1 MKKITA
7 LAAALVLCAAHVS
20 AYENSY
26 AGYSVKDGQPYYK
39 LEAKKVYAYTNISSK
54 KAYQNEEDLKNTA
67 VNIVNYYTAED
78 MEQILG
84 EKFSTAYF
92 DAEYEKLA
100 LLERS
105 QLNPKTVPA
114 PLLELEKYA
123 EHDSNGNVTIQS
135 KVLKEKLDQL
145 TPVIKVGKIAG
156 KKAIT
161 ISYIYKQS
169 DVLFKIDTS
178 MVSANDRLYL
188 LSTVNSDQDVYAP
201 KKDEKAADAD
211 TDVDID
217 DIEDIDTDE
226 AGSEDEAA
234 KTKPQD
240 VASIKEAV
248 EKAMQVENV
257 ALRDIPAETMQ
268 RFDKAHTDLLKGFKA
283 FAPTSTP
290 KAISFTDT
298 AVGKSVQLP
307 DDWFYGQLNLRYK
320 NKGTFY
326 LTMASSM
333 KQMQDVAANTDYDNI
348 YSVFAIPAS
357 DPEYQQKFI
366 DLYTNGMRNVLE
378 HWNHLLVTVSVD
390 NINDADADIDDIDTD
405 AESDEN
411 DEAKTEPKSAAS
423 AKEEMDKALEVEN
436 VFVRDV
442 PAETMQRFAKAH
454 TDLLKGFKAFAPTST
469 PKAIG
474 FTDAAAGK
482 SVQLPDDWFYG
493 QLNLKYKDKGTFY
506 LTLASSMKEMQ
517 EVAANTDYDSVY
529 SVLAIPQADPEYQKK
544 VTELY
549 SSGARNVLQHWNHLL
564 ITASVDNITDAE
576 IKELLSTPVA
586 NRLAVESFIS
596 EGLQRMKGFSNEY
609 FALKDYKT
617 NFDFTQEKA
626 LIGINADTDLLKDF
640 AYNNKILLSC
650 NQKAATAMLFIKKTD
665 VETKKSLEQ
674 QVNEWHF

>member
-1 MKKITA
+1 MNKSAI
-7 LAAALVLCAAHVS
+7 LAAMLILASSSAY

-78 MEQILG
+78 MEQILD

-217 DIEDIDTDE
+217 DIDTED
-226 AGSEDEAA
+226 AGSEDKAA
-234 KTKPQD
+234 QTKPQD
-240 VASIKEAV
+240 AASIKEAV
-248 EKAMQVENV
+248 EKALQVENV

-268 RFDKAHTDLLKGFKA
+268 RFDKAHTALLKGFKA

-290 KAISFTDT
+290 TAISFTDT

-307 DDWFYGQLNLRYK
+307 DDWFYGQLNVRYK
-320 NKGTFY
+320 DKGTFY

-333 KQMQDVAANTDYDNI
+333 KQMQEVAAHTDYDNI

-357 DPEYQQKFI
+357 DPEYQQKFM
-366 DLYTNGMRNVLE
+366 DLYTSGMRNVLE
-378 HWNHLLVTVSVD
+378 HWKHMLVTVSVD
-390 NINDADADIDDIDTD
+390 NINDA
-405 AESDEN
+405 
-411 DEAKTEPKSAAS
+411 EA
-423 AKEEMDKALEVEN
+423 
-436 VFVRDV
+436 
-442 PAETMQRFAKAH
+442 
-454 TDLLKGFKAFAPTST
+454 
-469 PKAIG
+469 
-474 FTDAAAGK
+474 
-482 SVQLPDDWFYG
+482 
-493 QLNLKYKDKGTFY
+493 
-506 LTLASSMKEMQ
+506 
-517 EVAANTDYDSVY
+517 
-529 SVLAIPQADPEYQKK
+529 
-544 VTELY
+544 
-549 SSGARNVLQHWNHLL
+549 
-564 ITASVDNITDAE
+564 
-576 IKELLSTPVA
+576 KELLATPVA
-586 NRLAVESFIS
+586 NKLAVESFIND
-596 EGLQRMKGFSNEY
+596 GLQRLKGFSNEY

-626 LIGINADTDLLKDF
+626 LIAINADTDLLKDF

-650 NQKAATAMLFIKKTD
+650 NQKAATTMLLIKISD
-665 VETKKSLEQ
+665 VDTENSLVQ
-674 QVNEWHF
+674 HFNEWHF

>member
-7 LAAALVLCAAHVS
+7 LAAALVLCAAHAS

-54 KAYQNEEDLKNTA
+54 KVYQNEEDLKNTA

-114 PLLELEKYA
+114 PLLELDKYA
-123 EHDSNGNVTIQS
+123 EHDSNGNLTIQS
-135 KVLKEKLDQL
+135 KVLKEKLEKL
-145 TPVIKVGKIAG
+145 TPLIKTGKIAG

-161 ISYIYKQS
+161 ISYLYKQS
-169 DVLFKIDTS
+169 DVLVKIDTS
-178 MVSANDRLYL
+178 LVSANDRLYL
-188 LSTVNSDQDVYAP
+188 LSTVNTDQDLYAP
-201 KKDEKAADAD
+201 KKDEKSADAD
-211 TDVDID
+211 ADID
-217 DIEDIDTDE
+217 ETDTDE
-226 AGSEDEAA
+226 ENEEA
-234 KTKPQD
+234 KTEPKSA
-240 VASIKEAV
+240 ASVKEEV
-248 EKAMQVENV
+248 EKALEVENV
-257 ALRDIPAETMQ
+257 FVRDVPAETMQ

-320 NKGTFY
+320 DKGTFY
-326 LTMASSM
+326 LTTASSM

-357 DPEYQQKFI
+357 DPEYQQKFM
-366 DLYTNGMRNVLE
+366 DLYTSGMRNVLE

-390 NINDADADIDDIDTD
+390 NINDA
-405 AESDEN
+405 
-411 DEAKTEPKSAAS
+411 EA
-423 AKEEMDKALEVEN
+423 
-436 VFVRDV
+436 
-442 PAETMQRFAKAH
+442 
-454 TDLLKGFKAFAPTST
+454 
-469 PKAIG
+469 
-474 FTDAAAGK
+474 
-482 SVQLPDDWFYG
+482 
-493 QLNLKYKDKGTFY
+493 
-506 LTLASSMKEMQ
+506 
-517 EVAANTDYDSVY
+517 
-529 SVLAIPQADPEYQKK
+529 
-544 VTELY
+544 
-549 SSGARNVLQHWNHLL
+549 
-564 ITASVDNITDAE
+564 
-576 IKELLSTPVA
+576 KELLATPVA
-586 NRLAVESFIS
+586 NKLAVESFIND
-596 EGLQRMKGFSNEY
+596 GLQRLKGFGNDY

-617 NFDFTQEKA
+617 NFDFTKEKA
-626 LIGINADTDLLKDF
+626 LIGINADTYLLKDF

-665 VETKKSLEQ
+665 VITEKSLEQ

>member
-1 MKKITA
+1 MNKSAI
-7 LAAALVLCAAHVS
+7 LAAMLILASSSAS

-114 PLLELEKYA
+114 PLLELDKYA
-123 EHDSNGNVTIQS
+123 EHDSNGNLTIQS
-135 KVLKEKLDQL
+135 KVLKEKLEKL
-145 TPVIKVGKIAG
+145 TPLIKTGKIAG

-161 ISYIYKQS
+161 ISYLYKQG
-169 DVLFKIDTS
+169 DVLVKIDTS
-178 MVSANDRLYL
+178 LVSANDRLYL
-188 LSTVNSDQDVYAP
+188 LSTVNTDQDLYAP
-201 KKDEKAADAD
+201 KKDK
-211 TDVDID
+211 
-217 DIEDIDTDE
+217 
-226 AGSEDEAA
+226 
-234 KTKPQD
+234 
-240 VASIKEAV
+240 
-248 EKAMQVENV
+248 
-257 ALRDIPAETMQ
+257 
-268 RFDKAHTDLLKGFKA
+268 
-283 FAPTSTP
+283 
-290 KAISFTDT
+290 
-298 AVGKSVQLP
+298 KS
-307 DDWFYGQLNLRYK
+307 
-320 NKGTFY
+320 
-326 LTMASSM
+326 A
-333 KQMQDVAANTDYDNI
+333 
-348 YSVFAIPAS
+348 
-357 DPEYQQKFI
+357 
-366 DLYTNGMRNVLE
+366 
-378 HWNHLLVTVSVD
+378 
-390 NINDADADIDDIDTD
+390 DADADIDETDTD
-405 AESDEN
+405 EEN
-411 DEAKTEPKSAAS
+411 EEAKTEPKNAAS
-423 AKEEMDKALEVEN
+423 VKEEMEKALEVEN

-442 PAETMQRFAKAH
+442 PAETMQRFDKAH
-454 TDLLKGFKAFAPTST
+454 TDLLNGFKAFAPTST
-469 PKAIG
+469 PKAIS

-586 NRLAVESFIS
+586 NKLAVESFIND
-596 EGLQRMKGFSNEY
+596 GLQRLKGFGNDY

-617 NFDFTQEKA
+617 NFDFTKEKA
-626 LIGINADTDLLKDF
+626 LIGINADTQLLKDF
-640 AYNNKILLSC
+640 AYNHKILLSC
-650 NQKAATAMLFIKKTD
+650 NQKAATAMLFIEKTD
-665 VETKKSLEQ
+665 VEIEKALEQ
-674 QVNEWHF
+674 QLNEWHF

>member
-7 LAAALVLCAAHVS
+7 LAAALVLCAAHAS

-54 KAYQNEEDLKNTA
+54 KVYQNEEDLKNTA

-114 PLLELEKYA
+114 PLLELDKYA
-123 EHDSNGNVTIQS
+123 EHDSNGNLTIQS
-135 KVLKEKLDQL
+135 KVLKEKLEKL
-145 TPVIKVGKIAG
+145 TPLIKTGKIAG

-161 ISYIYKQS
+161 ISYLYKQS
-169 DVLFKIDTS
+169 DVLVKIDTS
-178 MVSANDRLYL
+178 LVSANDRLYL
-188 LSTVNSDQDVYAP
+188 LSTVNTDQDLYAP
-201 KKDEKAADAD
+201 KKDEKSADAD
-211 TDVDID
+211 ADID
-217 DIEDIDTDE
+217 ETDTDE
-226 AGSEDEAA
+226 ENEEA
-234 KTKPQD
+234 KTEPKSA
-240 VASIKEAV
+240 ASVKEEV
-248 EKAMQVENV
+248 EKALEVENV
-257 ALRDIPAETMQ
+257 FVRDVPAETMQ

-290 KAISFTDT
+290 KDISFTD
-298 AVGKSVQLP
+298 AAAGKSVQLP

-357 DPEYQQKFI
+357 DPEYQKKVTE
-366 DLYTNGMRNVLE
+366 LYTSGMRNVLE

-390 NINDADADIDDIDTD
+390 NINDADA
-405 AESDEN
+405 
-411 DEAKTEPKSAAS
+411 
-423 AKEEMDKALEVEN
+423 
-436 VFVRDV
+436 
-442 PAETMQRFAKAH
+442 
-454 TDLLKGFKAFAPTST
+454 
-469 PKAIG
+469 
-474 FTDAAAGK
+474 
-482 SVQLPDDWFYG
+482 
-493 QLNLKYKDKGTFY
+493 
-506 LTLASSMKEMQ
+506 
-517 EVAANTDYDSVY
+517 
-529 SVLAIPQADPEYQKK
+529 
-544 VTELY
+544 
-549 SSGARNVLQHWNHLL
+549 
-564 ITASVDNITDAE
+564 
-576 IKELLSTPVA
+576 KELLATPVA
-586 NRLAVESFIS
+586 NKLAVESFIND
-596 EGLQRMKGFSNEY
+596 GLQRMKGFSNEY

-665 VETKKSLEQ
+665 VETEKSLEQ

>member
-1 MKKITA
+1 MNKSAI
-7 LAAALVLCAAHVS
+7 LAAMLILASSSAY

-114 PLLELEKYA
+114 PLLELDKYA
-123 EHDSNGNVTIQS
+123 EHDSNGNLTIQS
-135 KVLKEKLDQL
+135 KVLKEKLEKL
-145 TPVIKVGKIAG
+145 TPLIKTGKIAG

-161 ISYIYKQS
+161 ISYLYKQG
-169 DVLFKIDTS
+169 DVLVKIDTS
-178 MVSANDRLYL
+178 LVSANDRLYL
-188 LSTVNSDQDVYAP
+188 LSTVNTDQDLYAP
-201 KKDEKAADAD
+201 KKDEKSADAD
-211 TDVDID
+211 ADID
-217 DIEDIDTDE
+217 ETDTDE
-226 AGSEDEAA
+226 ENEEA
-234 KTKPQD
+234 KTEPKSA
-240 VASIKEAV
+240 ASVKEEM
-248 EKAMQVENV
+248 EKALEVENV
-257 ALRDIPAETMQ
+257 FVRDVPAETMQ

-290 KAISFTDT
+290 KAISFTD
-298 AVGKSVQLP
+298 AAAGKSVQLP

-320 NKGTFY
+320 DKGTFY
-326 LTMASSM
+326 LTTASSM

-357 DPEYQQKFI
+357 DPEYQQKFM
-366 DLYTNGMRNVLE
+366 DLYTSGMRNVLE

-390 NINDADADIDDIDTD
+390 NINDA
-405 AESDEN
+405 
-411 DEAKTEPKSAAS
+411 EA
-423 AKEEMDKALEVEN
+423 
-436 VFVRDV
+436 
-442 PAETMQRFAKAH
+442 
-454 TDLLKGFKAFAPTST
+454 
-469 PKAIG
+469 
-474 FTDAAAGK
+474 
-482 SVQLPDDWFYG
+482 
-493 QLNLKYKDKGTFY
+493 
-506 LTLASSMKEMQ
+506 
-517 EVAANTDYDSVY
+517 
-529 SVLAIPQADPEYQKK
+529 
-544 VTELY
+544 
-549 SSGARNVLQHWNHLL
+549 
-564 ITASVDNITDAE
+564 
-576 IKELLSTPVA
+576 KELLATPVA
-586 NRLAVESFIS
+586 NKLAVESFIND
-596 EGLQRMKGFSNEY
+596 GLQRLKGFGNDY
-609 FALKDYKT
+609 FALNDYKT

-626 LIGINADTDLLKDF
+626 LIGINADTQLLKDF

-665 VETKKSLEQ
+665 VETEKSLEQ

>member
-7 LAAALVLCAAHVS
+7 LAAALILCAAHAS

-54 KAYQNEEDLKNTA
+54 KVYQDEDDLKNTA

-114 PLLELEKYA
+114 PLLELDKYA
-123 EHDSNGNVTIQS
+123 EHDSNGNLTIQS
-135 KVLKEKLDQL
+135 KVLKEKLEKL
-145 TPVIKVGKIAG
+145 TPLIKTGKIAG

-161 ISYIYKQS
+161 ISYLYKQG
-169 DVLFKIDTS
+169 DVLVKIDTS
-178 MVSANDRLYL
+178 LVSANDRLYL
-188 LSTVNSDQDVYAP
+188 LSTVNTDQELYAP
-201 KKDEKAADAD
+201 KKDEKDAD
-211 TDVDID
+211 TDADID
-217 DIEDIDTDE
+217 DIDTDE
-226 AGSEDEAA
+226 ESDE
-234 KTKPQD
+234 
-240 VASIKEAV
+240 
-248 EKAMQVENV
+248 VENV
-257 ALRDIPAETMQ
+257 FVRDVPAETMQ

-290 KAISFTDT
+290 KAIS
-298 AVGKSVQLP
+298 
-307 DDWFYGQLNLRYK
+307 
-320 NKGTFY
+320 
-326 LTMASSM
+326 
-333 KQMQDVAANTDYDNI
+333 
-348 YSVFAIPAS
+348 
-357 DPEYQQKFI
+357 
-366 DLYTNGMRNVLE
+366 
-378 HWNHLLVTVSVD
+378 
-390 NINDADADIDDIDTD
+390 
-405 AESDEN
+405 
-411 DEAKTEPKSAAS
+411 
-423 AKEEMDKALEVEN
+423 
-436 VFVRDV
+436 
-442 PAETMQRFAKAH
+442 
-454 TDLLKGFKAFAPTST
+454 
-469 PKAIG
+469 

-517 EVAANTDYDSVY
+517 EVAANTDYDSIY

-549 SSGARNVLQHWNHLL
+549 SSGARNVLEHWNHLL

-626 LIGINADTDLLKDF
+626 LIGISADTDLLKDF
-640 AYNNKILLSC
+640 VYNNKILLSC
-650 NQKAATAMLFIKKTD
+650 NQKAATAMLFIKKAD
-665 VETKKSLEQ
+665 VETEKSLEQ

>member
-7 LAAALVLCAAHVS
+7 LAAALVLCAAHAS

-217 DIEDIDTDE
+217 TDE
-226 AGSEDEAA
+226 AGSEDKAA

-240 VASIKEAV
+240 AASIKEAV

-283 FAPTSTP
+283 FAPTSTS
-290 KAISFTDT
+290 KAIS
-298 AVGKSVQLP
+298 
-307 DDWFYGQLNLRYK
+307 
-320 NKGTFY
+320 
-326 LTMASSM
+326 
-333 KQMQDVAANTDYDNI
+333 
-348 YSVFAIPAS
+348 
-357 DPEYQQKFI
+357 
-366 DLYTNGMRNVLE
+366 
-378 HWNHLLVTVSVD
+378 
-390 NINDADADIDDIDTD
+390 
-405 AESDEN
+405 
-411 DEAKTEPKSAAS
+411 
-423 AKEEMDKALEVEN
+423 
-436 VFVRDV
+436 
-442 PAETMQRFAKAH
+442 
-454 TDLLKGFKAFAPTST
+454 
-469 PKAIG
+469 

-626 LIGINADTDLLKDF
+626 LIGINADTELLKDF

-650 NQKAATAMLFIKKTD
+650 NQKAATAMFFIKKTD
-665 VETKKSLEQ
+665 VETEKSLEQ

>member
-1 MKKITA
+1 MKKITV
-7 LAAALVLCAAHVS
+7 LAAVLVLCAAHAS

-54 KAYQNEEDLKNTA
+54 KVYQNEENLKNTA

-100 LLERS
+100 LLGRS
-105 QLNPKTVPA
+105 QLSLQTVPT

-145 TPVIKVGKIAG
+145 TPVIKVGKLAG

-161 ISYIYKQS
+161 VSYIYKQS

-178 MVSANDRLYL
+178 IVSANDRLYL
-188 LSTVNSDQDVYAP
+188 LSTVNSDQDIYAP

-211 TDVDID
+211 TDID
-217 DIEDIDTDE
+217 DIEDIDTED
-226 AGSEDEAA
+226 AGSEDKAEQN
-234 KTKPQD
+234 KPQD
-240 VASIKEAV
+240 AASVKEAV

-283 FAPTSTP
+283 FTPTSTP

-298 AVGKSVQLP
+298 AVGKSVQMP
-307 DDWFYGQLNLRYK
+307 DDWFYGQLNVRYK
-320 NKGTFY
+320 DKGTFY

-333 KQMQDVAANTDYDNI
+333 KQMQEIAAHTDYDNI

-357 DPEYQQKFI
+357 DPEYQQKFME
-366 DLYTNGMRNVLE
+366 LYTSSMRNVLE

-390 NINDADADIDDIDTD
+390 NINDADA
-405 AESDEN
+405 
-411 DEAKTEPKSAAS
+411 
-423 AKEEMDKALEVEN
+423 
-436 VFVRDV
+436 
-442 PAETMQRFAKAH
+442 
-454 TDLLKGFKAFAPTST
+454 
-469 PKAIG
+469 
-474 FTDAAAGK
+474 
-482 SVQLPDDWFYG
+482 
-493 QLNLKYKDKGTFY
+493 
-506 LTLASSMKEMQ
+506 
-517 EVAANTDYDSVY
+517 
-529 SVLAIPQADPEYQKK
+529 
-544 VTELY
+544 
-549 SSGARNVLQHWNHLL
+549 
-564 ITASVDNITDAE
+564 
-576 IKELLSTPVA
+576 KELLATPVD
-586 NRLAVESFIS
+586 NKLAVESFIND
-596 EGLQRMKGFSNEY
+596 GLQRLKGFGNDY

-617 NFDFTQEKA
+617 NYDFTKEKA
-626 LIGINADTDLLKDF
+626 LIGINADTQLLKDF

-665 VETKKSLEQ
+665 VETEKALEQ
-674 QVNEWHF
+674 QLNEWHF

>member
-1 MKKITA
+1 MNKSAI
-7 LAAALVLCAAHVS
+7 LAAMLILASSSAY

-84 EKFSTAYF
+84 EIFSTAYF

-161 ISYIYKQS
+161 VSYIYKQS

-268 RFDKAHTDLLKGFKA
+268 RFDKAHTDLLKAFKA

-290 KAISFTDT
+290 KAIS
-298 AVGKSVQLP
+298 
-307 DDWFYGQLNLRYK
+307 
-320 NKGTFY
+320 
-326 LTMASSM
+326 
-333 KQMQDVAANTDYDNI
+333 
-348 YSVFAIPAS
+348 
-357 DPEYQQKFI
+357 
-366 DLYTNGMRNVLE
+366 
-378 HWNHLLVTVSVD
+378 
-390 NINDADADIDDIDTD
+390 
-405 AESDEN
+405 
-411 DEAKTEPKSAAS
+411 
-423 AKEEMDKALEVEN
+423 
-436 VFVRDV
+436 
-442 PAETMQRFAKAH
+442 
-454 TDLLKGFKAFAPTST
+454 
-469 PKAIG
+469 

-506 LTLASSMKEMQ
+506 LTWASSMKEMQ

-529 SVLAIPQADPEYQKK
+529 SVLAAIPQADPEYQKK

-665 VETKKSLEQ
+665 TETEKSLEQ
-674 QVNEWHF
+674 HLNEWHF

>member
-1 MKKITA
+1 MNKSAI
-7 LAAALVLCAAHVS
+7 LAAMLILASSSAY

-114 PLLELEKYA
+114 PLLELDKYA
-123 EHDSNGNVTIQS
+123 EHDSNGNLTIQS
-135 KVLKEKLDQL
+135 KVLKEKLEKL
-145 TPVIKVGKIAG
+145 TPLIKTGKIAG

-161 ISYIYKQS
+161 ISYLYKQG
-169 DVLFKIDTS
+169 DVLVKIDTS
-178 MVSANDRLYL
+178 LVSANDRLYL
-188 LSTVNSDQDVYAP
+188 LSTVNTDQDLYAP
-201 KKDEKAADAD
+201 KKDEKDAD
-211 TDVDID
+211 TDADID
-217 DIEDIDTDE
+217 DIDTDDE
-226 AGSEDEAA
+226 GDENDEAKSAASA
-234 KTKPQD
+234 K
-240 VASIKEAV
+240 EEM
-248 EKAMQVENV
+248 EKALEVENV

-320 NKGTFY
+320 DKGTFY
-326 LTMASSM
+326 LTTASSM
-333 KQMQDVAANTDYDNI
+333 KQMQEVAANTDYDNI

-357 DPEYQQKFI
+357 DPEYQQKFM
-366 DLYTNGMRNVLE
+366 DLYTSGMRNVLE
-378 HWNHLLVTVSVD
+378 
-390 NINDADADIDDIDTD
+390 
-405 AESDEN
+405 
-411 DEAKTEPKSAAS
+411 
-423 AKEEMDKALEVEN
+423 
-436 VFVRDV
+436 
-442 PAETMQRFAKAH
+442 
-454 TDLLKGFKAFAPTST
+454 
-469 PKAIG
+469 
-474 FTDAAAGK
+474 
-482 SVQLPDDWFYG
+482 
-493 QLNLKYKDKGTFY
+493 
-506 LTLASSMKEMQ
+506 
-517 EVAANTDYDSVY
+517 
-529 SVLAIPQADPEYQKK
+529 
-544 VTELY
+544 
-549 SSGARNVLQHWNHLL
+549 HWNHLL

-650 NQKAATAMLFIKKTD
+650 NQKAATAMLFIKKTA
-665 VETKKSLEQ
+665 VETEKSLEQ
-674 QVNEWHF
+674 QLNEWHF

>member
-1 MKKITA
+1 MNKSAI
-7 LAAALVLCAAHVS
+7 LAAMLILASSSAY

-54 KAYQNEEDLKNTA
+54 KVYQNEEDLKNTA

-188 LSTVNSDQDVYAP
+188 LSTVNSDKDVYAP

-211 TDVDID
+211 ADID
-217 DIEDIDTDE
+217 ETDTDE
-226 AGSEDEAA
+226 ENEEA
-234 KTKPQD
+234 KTEPKSA
-240 VASIKEAV
+240 ASVKEEM
-248 EKAMQVENV
+248 EKALEVENV
-257 ALRDIPAETMQ
+257 FVRDVPAETMQ

-290 KAISFTDT
+290 KAIS
-298 AVGKSVQLP
+298 
-307 DDWFYGQLNLRYK
+307 
-320 NKGTFY
+320 
-326 LTMASSM
+326 
-333 KQMQDVAANTDYDNI
+333 
-348 YSVFAIPAS
+348 
-357 DPEYQQKFI
+357 
-366 DLYTNGMRNVLE
+366 
-378 HWNHLLVTVSVD
+378 
-390 NINDADADIDDIDTD
+390 
-405 AESDEN
+405 
-411 DEAKTEPKSAAS
+411 
-423 AKEEMDKALEVEN
+423 
-436 VFVRDV
+436 
-442 PAETMQRFAKAH
+442 
-454 TDLLKGFKAFAPTST
+454 
-469 PKAIG
+469 

-596 EGLQRMKGFSNEY
+596 EGLQRMKGFSNDY

-626 LIGINADTDLLKDF
+626 LIDINADTDLLKDF

-665 VETKKSLEQ
+665 VETQKSLEQ

>member
-1 MKKITA
+1 MNKSAI
-7 LAAALVLCAAHVS
+7 LAAMLILASSSAY

-135 KVLKEKLDQL
+135 KVLKEKLEKL

-188 LSTVNSDQDVYAP
+188 LSTVNTDQDLYAP
-201 KKDEKAADAD
+201 KKDEKDADAD
-211 TDVDID
+211 ADID
-217 DIEDIDTDE
+217 DIDTDE
-226 AGSEDEAA
+226 ESDENDEAKTEPKSAASA
-234 KTKPQD
+234 K
-240 VASIKEAV
+240 EEM
-248 EKAMQVENV
+248 EKALEVENV
-257 ALRDIPAETMQ
+257 FVRDVPAETIQ

-283 FAPTSTP
+283 FTPTSTP

-320 NKGTFY
+320 DKGTFY
-326 LTMASSM
+326 LTTASSM
-333 KQMQDVAANTDYDNI
+333 KQMQEVAANTDFDNI

-357 DPEYQQKFI
+357 DPEYQQKFME
-366 DLYTNGMRNVLE
+366 LYISGMRNVLE

-390 NINDADADIDDIDTD
+390 NINDADA
-405 AESDEN
+405 
-411 DEAKTEPKSAAS
+411 
-423 AKEEMDKALEVEN
+423 
-436 VFVRDV
+436 
-442 PAETMQRFAKAH
+442 
-454 TDLLKGFKAFAPTST
+454 
-469 PKAIG
+469 
-474 FTDAAAGK
+474 
-482 SVQLPDDWFYG
+482 
-493 QLNLKYKDKGTFY
+493 
-506 LTLASSMKEMQ
+506 
-517 EVAANTDYDSVY
+517 
-529 SVLAIPQADPEYQKK
+529 
-544 VTELY
+544 
-549 SSGARNVLQHWNHLL
+549 
-564 ITASVDNITDAE
+564 
-576 IKELLSTPVA
+576 KELLATPVA
-586 NRLAVESFIS
+586 NKLAVESFIND
-596 EGLQRMKGFSNEY
+596 GLQRIKGFSNDY

-617 NFDFTQEKA
+617 NYDFTKEKA
-626 LIGINADTDLLKDF
+626 LIGINADTQLLKDF

-665 VETKKSLEQ
+665 VETEKSLEQ

>member
-7 LAAALVLCAAHVS
+7 LAAVLVLCAAHAS

-54 KAYQNEEDLKNTA
+54 KVYQNEEDLKNTA

-114 PLLELEKYA
+114 PLLELDKYA
-123 EHDSNGNVTIQS
+123 EHDSNGNLTIQS
-135 KVLKEKLDQL
+135 KVLKEKLEKL
-145 TPVIKVGKIAG
+145 TPLIKTRKIAD

-161 ISYIYKQS
+161 ISYLYKQG
-169 DVLFKIDTS
+169 DVLVKIDTS
-178 MVSANDRLYL
+178 LVSANDRLYL
-188 LSTVNSDQDVYAP
+188 LSTVNTDQDLYAP
-201 KKDEKAADAD
+201 KKDKKSADAD
-211 TDVDID
+211 ADID
-217 DIEDIDTDE
+217 ETDTDE
-226 AGSEDEAA
+226 ENEEA
-234 KTKPQD
+234 KTEPKNA
-240 VASIKEAV
+240 ASVKEEM
-248 EKAMQVENV
+248 EKALEVENV
-257 ALRDIPAETMQ
+257 FVRDVPAETMQ

-320 NKGTFY
+320 DKGTFY
-326 LTMASSM
+326 LTTASSM

-357 DPEYQQKFI
+357 DPEYQQKFM
-366 DLYTNGMRNVLE
+366 DLYTSGMRNVLE

-390 NINDADADIDDIDTD
+390 NINDA
-405 AESDEN
+405 
-411 DEAKTEPKSAAS
+411 EA
-423 AKEEMDKALEVEN
+423 
-436 VFVRDV
+436 
-442 PAETMQRFAKAH
+442 
-454 TDLLKGFKAFAPTST
+454 
-469 PKAIG
+469 
-474 FTDAAAGK
+474 
-482 SVQLPDDWFYG
+482 
-493 QLNLKYKDKGTFY
+493 
-506 LTLASSMKEMQ
+506 
-517 EVAANTDYDSVY
+517 
-529 SVLAIPQADPEYQKK
+529 
-544 VTELY
+544 
-549 SSGARNVLQHWNHLL
+549 
-564 ITASVDNITDAE
+564 
-576 IKELLSTPVA
+576 KELLATPVA
-586 NRLAVESFIS
+586 NKLAVESFIND
-596 EGLQRMKGFSNEY
+596 GLQRLKGFGNDY

-617 NFDFTQEKA
+617 NYDFTKEKA
-626 LIGINADTDLLKDF
+626 LIGINADTQFLKDF

-665 VETKKSLEQ
+665 VETEKSLEQ

>member
-1 MKKITA
+1 MNKSAI
-7 LAAALVLCAAHVS
+7 LAAMLILASSSAY

-123 EHDSNGNVTIQS
+123 EYDSNGNVTIQS
-135 KVLKEKLDQL
+135 KVLKEKLEKL

-161 ISYIYKQS
+161 ISYLYKQG
-169 DVLFKIDTS
+169 DVLVKIDTS
-178 MVSANDRLYL
+178 LVSANDRLYL
-188 LSTVNSDQDVYAP
+188 LSTVNTDQDLYAP
-201 KKDEKAADAD
+201 KKDEKDADAD
-211 TDVDID
+211 ADID
-217 DIEDIDTDE
+217 DIDTDE
-226 AGSEDEAA
+226 ESDENDEAKTEPKSAASA
-234 KTKPQD
+234 K
-240 VASIKEAV
+240 EEM
-248 EKAMQVENV
+248 EKALEVENV
-257 ALRDIPAETMQ
+257 FVRDIPAATMQ

-320 NKGTFY
+320 DKGTFY
-326 LTMASSM
+326 LTTASSM

-357 DPEYQQKFI
+357 DPEYQQKFM
-366 DLYTNGMRNVLE
+366 DLYTSGMRNVLE

-390 NINDADADIDDIDTD
+390 NINDADA
-405 AESDEN
+405 
-411 DEAKTEPKSAAS
+411 
-423 AKEEMDKALEVEN
+423 
-436 VFVRDV
+436 
-442 PAETMQRFAKAH
+442 
-454 TDLLKGFKAFAPTST
+454 
-469 PKAIG
+469 
-474 FTDAAAGK
+474 
-482 SVQLPDDWFYG
+482 
-493 QLNLKYKDKGTFY
+493 
-506 LTLASSMKEMQ
+506 
-517 EVAANTDYDSVY
+517 
-529 SVLAIPQADPEYQKK
+529 
-544 VTELY
+544 
-549 SSGARNVLQHWNHLL
+549 
-564 ITASVDNITDAE
+564 
-576 IKELLSTPVA
+576 KELLATPVA
-586 NRLAVESFIS
+586 NRLAVESFIND
-596 EGLQRMKGFSNEY
+596 GLQRLKGFGNDY

-617 NFDFTQEKA
+617 NYDFTQEKA
-626 LIGINADTDLLKDF
+626 LIGINADTQLLKDF

-665 VETKKSLEQ
+665 VETEKSLEQ

>member
-1 MKKITA
+1 MNKSAI
-7 LAAALVLCAAHVS
+7 LAAMLILASSSAY

-26 AGYSVKDGQPYYK
+26 AGYSVKDGDPYYK

-161 ISYIYKQS
+161 ISYLYKQG
-169 DVLFKIDTS
+169 DVLVKIDTS
-178 MVSANDRLYL
+178 LVSANDRLYL
-188 LSTVNSDQDVYAP
+188 LSTVNTDQDLYAP
-201 KKDEKAADAD
+201 KKDEKDADAD
-211 TDVDID
+211 ADID
-217 DIEDIDTDE
+217 DIDTDE
-226 AGSEDEAA
+226 KSDENDEAKTEPKSAASA
-234 KTKPQD
+234 K
-240 VASIKEAV
+240 EEM
-248 EKAMQVENV
+248 EKALEVENV
-257 ALRDIPAETMQ
+257 FVRDVPTETMQ

-320 NKGTFY
+320 DKGTFY
-326 LTMASSM
+326 LTTASSM
-333 KQMQDVAANTDYDNI
+333 KQMQEVAANTDFDNI

-357 DPEYQQKFI
+357 DPEYQQKFM
-366 DLYTNGMRNVLE
+366 DLYTSGMRNVLE

-390 NINDADADIDDIDTD
+390 NINDADA
-405 AESDEN
+405 
-411 DEAKTEPKSAAS
+411 
-423 AKEEMDKALEVEN
+423 
-436 VFVRDV
+436 
-442 PAETMQRFAKAH
+442 
-454 TDLLKGFKAFAPTST
+454 
-469 PKAIG
+469 
-474 FTDAAAGK
+474 
-482 SVQLPDDWFYG
+482 
-493 QLNLKYKDKGTFY
+493 
-506 LTLASSMKEMQ
+506 
-517 EVAANTDYDSVY
+517 
-529 SVLAIPQADPEYQKK
+529 
-544 VTELY
+544 
-549 SSGARNVLQHWNHLL
+549 
-564 ITASVDNITDAE
+564 
-576 IKELLSTPVA
+576 KELLATPVA
-586 NRLAVESFIS
+586 NRLAVESFIND
-596 EGLQRMKGFSNEY
+596 GLQRMKGFSNEY

-617 NFDFTQEKA
+617 NFDFTKEKA

-650 NQKAATAMLFIKKTD
+650 NQKAATAMLFIAKNG
-665 VETKKSLEQ
+665 VETEKSLEQ
-674 QVNEWHF
+674 QLNEWHF

>member
-7 LAAALVLCAAHVS
+7 LAAALVLCAAHAS

-39 LEAKKVYAYTNISSK
+39 LEAKKVYAYTNISSN

-211 TDVDID
+211 TDID
-217 DIEDIDTDE
+217 DIEDIDT
-226 AGSEDEAA
+226 EDA
-234 KTKPQD
+234 
-240 VASIKEAV
+240 ASIKEAV
-248 EKAMQVENV
+248 EKALQVENV
-257 ALRDIPAETMQ
+257 ALRDIPAATMQ

-283 FAPTSTP
+283 FVPTSTP

-320 NKGTFY
+320 DKGTFY

-333 KQMQDVAANTDYDNI
+333 KQMQEVAANTDYDNI
-348 YSVFAIPAS
+348 YSVLAIPAS
-357 DPEYQQKFI
+357 DPEYQQKFME
-366 DLYTNGMRNVLE
+366 LYTSGMRNVLE

-390 NINDADADIDDIDTD
+390 NINDADA
-405 AESDEN
+405 
-411 DEAKTEPKSAAS
+411 
-423 AKEEMDKALEVEN
+423 
-436 VFVRDV
+436 
-442 PAETMQRFAKAH
+442 
-454 TDLLKGFKAFAPTST
+454 
-469 PKAIG
+469 
-474 FTDAAAGK
+474 
-482 SVQLPDDWFYG
+482 
-493 QLNLKYKDKGTFY
+493 
-506 LTLASSMKEMQ
+506 
-517 EVAANTDYDSVY
+517 
-529 SVLAIPQADPEYQKK
+529 
-544 VTELY
+544 
-549 SSGARNVLQHWNHLL
+549 
-564 ITASVDNITDAE
+564 
-576 IKELLSTPVA
+576 KELLATPVA
-586 NRLAVESFIS
+586 NKLAVESIIND
-596 EGLQRMKGFSNEY
+596 GLQRIKGFSNDY

-617 NFDFTQEKA
+617 NYDFTKEKA
-626 LIGINADTDLLKDF
+626 LIGINADTQLLKDF

-650 NQKAATAMLFIKKTD
+650 NQKAATAMLFIKKID
-665 VETKKSLEQ
+665 VETEKSLEQ

>member
-7 LAAALVLCAAHVS
+7 LAAALVLCAAHAS

-54 KAYQNEEDLKNTA
+54 KVYQNEEDLKNTA
-67 VNIVNYYTAED
+67 VNIVNYHTAED

-114 PLLELEKYA
+114 PLLELDKYA
-123 EHDSNGNVTIQS
+123 EHDSNGNLTIQS
-135 KVLKEKLDQL
+135 KVLKEKLEKL
-145 TPVIKVGKIAG
+145 TPLIKTGKIAG

-161 ISYIYKQS
+161 ISYLYKQS
-169 DVLFKIDTS
+169 DVLVKIDTS
-178 MVSANDRLYL
+178 LVSANDRLYL
-188 LSTVNSDQDVYAP
+188 LSTVNTDQDLYAP
-201 KKDEKAADAD
+201 KKDEKSADAD
-211 TDVDID
+211 ADID
-217 DIEDIDTDE
+217 ETDTDE
-226 AGSEDEAA
+226 ENEEA
-234 KTKPQD
+234 KTEPKSA
-240 VASIKEAV
+240 ASVKEEV
-248 EKAMQVENV
+248 EKALEVENV
-257 ALRDIPAETMQ
+257 FVRDVPAETMQ

-290 KAISFTDT
+290 KDIS
-298 AVGKSVQLP
+298 
-307 DDWFYGQLNLRYK
+307 
-320 NKGTFY
+320 
-326 LTMASSM
+326 
-333 KQMQDVAANTDYDNI
+333 
-348 YSVFAIPAS
+348 
-357 DPEYQQKFI
+357 
-366 DLYTNGMRNVLE
+366 
-378 HWNHLLVTVSVD
+378 
-390 NINDADADIDDIDTD
+390 
-405 AESDEN
+405 
-411 DEAKTEPKSAAS
+411 
-423 AKEEMDKALEVEN
+423 
-436 VFVRDV
+436 
-442 PAETMQRFAKAH
+442 
-454 TDLLKGFKAFAPTST
+454 
-469 PKAIG
+469 

-517 EVAANTDYDSVY
+517 EVAANTDYDNIY
-529 SVLAIPQADPEYQKK
+529 SVFAIPASDPEYQQKFMD
-544 VTELY
+544 LY
-549 SSGARNVLQHWNHLL
+549 TSGMRNVLEHWNHLL
-564 ITASVDNITDAE
+564 VTVSVDNINDADA
-576 IKELLSTPVA
+576 KELLATPVA
-586 NRLAVESFIS
+586 NRLAVESIIND
-596 EGLQRMKGFSNEY
+596 GLQRMKGFSNEY

-665 VETKKSLEQ
+665 VETEKSLEQ

>member
-7 LAAALVLCAAHVS
+7 LAAVLVLCAAHAS

-54 KAYQNEEDLKNTA
+54 KVYQNEEDLKNTA

-114 PLLELEKYA
+114 PLLELDKYA

-226 AGSEDEAA
+226 AGSEDKAA

-240 VASIKEAV
+240 AASIKEAV
-248 EKAMQVENV
+248 EKALQVENV
-257 ALRDIPAETMQ
+257 TLRDIPAETMQ

-290 KAISFTDT
+290 KAIGFTD
-298 AVGKSVQLP
+298 AVAGKSVQLP

-320 NKGTFY
+320 DKGTFY

-333 KQMQDVAANTDYDNI
+333 KQMQEVAANTDYDNV
-348 YSVFAIPAS
+348 YSVLAIPQA
-357 DPEYQQKFI
+357 DPEYQKKVT
-366 DLYTNGMRNVLE
+366 DLYTSGMRNILE

-390 NINDADADIDDIDTD
+390 NINDADA
-405 AESDEN
+405 
-411 DEAKTEPKSAAS
+411 
-423 AKEEMDKALEVEN
+423 
-436 VFVRDV
+436 
-442 PAETMQRFAKAH
+442 
-454 TDLLKGFKAFAPTST
+454 
-469 PKAIG
+469 
-474 FTDAAAGK
+474 
-482 SVQLPDDWFYG
+482 
-493 QLNLKYKDKGTFY
+493 
-506 LTLASSMKEMQ
+506 
-517 EVAANTDYDSVY
+517 
-529 SVLAIPQADPEYQKK
+529 
-544 VTELY
+544 
-549 SSGARNVLQHWNHLL
+549 
-564 ITASVDNITDAE
+564 
-576 IKELLSTPVA
+576 KELLATPVA
-586 NRLAVESFIS
+586 NKLAVESLIND
-596 EGLQRMKGFSNEY
+596 GLQRLKGFSNEY

-665 VETKKSLEQ
+665 VETEKALEQ
-674 QVNEWHF
+674 QLNEWHF

>member
-7 LAAALVLCAAHVS
+7 LAAVLVLCAAHAS

-114 PLLELEKYA
+114 PLLELDKYA
-123 EHDSNGNVTIQS
+123 EHDSNGNLTIQS
-135 KVLKEKLDQL
+135 KVLKEKLEKL
-145 TPVIKVGKIAG
+145 TPLIKTGKIAG

-161 ISYIYKQS
+161 ISYLYKQG
-169 DVLFKIDTS
+169 DVLVKIDTS
-178 MVSANDRLYL
+178 LVSANDRLYL
-188 LSTVNSDQDVYAP
+188 LSTVNTDQDLYAP
-201 KKDEKAADAD
+201 KKDEKSADAD
-211 TDVDID
+211 ADID
-217 DIEDIDTDE
+217 ETDTDE
-226 AGSEDEAA
+226 ENEEA
-234 KTKPQD
+234 KTEPKSA
-240 VASIKEAV
+240 ASVKEEM
-248 EKAMQVENV
+248 EKALEVENV
-257 ALRDIPAETMQ
+257 FVRDVPAETMQ

-290 KAISFTDT
+290 KAISFTD
-298 AVGKSVQLP
+298 AAAGKSVQLP

-320 NKGTFY
+320 DKGTFY

-357 DPEYQQKFI
+357 DPEYQQKFM
-366 DLYTNGMRNVLE
+366 DLYTSGMRNVLE

-390 NINDADADIDDIDTD
+390 NINDADA
-405 AESDEN
+405 
-411 DEAKTEPKSAAS
+411 
-423 AKEEMDKALEVEN
+423 
-436 VFVRDV
+436 
-442 PAETMQRFAKAH
+442 
-454 TDLLKGFKAFAPTST
+454 
-469 PKAIG
+469 
-474 FTDAAAGK
+474 
-482 SVQLPDDWFYG
+482 
-493 QLNLKYKDKGTFY
+493 
-506 LTLASSMKEMQ
+506 
-517 EVAANTDYDSVY
+517 
-529 SVLAIPQADPEYQKK
+529 
-544 VTELY
+544 
-549 SSGARNVLQHWNHLL
+549 
-564 ITASVDNITDAE
+564 
-576 IKELLSTPVA
+576 KELLATPVA
-586 NRLAVESFIS
+586 NKLAVESLIND
-596 EGLQRMKGFSNEY
+596 GLQRLKGFSNEY

-665 VETKKSLEQ
+665 VETEKALEQ
-674 QVNEWHF
+674 QLNEWHF

>member
-7 LAAALVLCAAHVS
+7 LAVALVLCAAHAS

-54 KAYQNEEDLKNTA
+54 KVYQDEEDLKKTA

-78 MEQILG
+78 MEQIIG

-105 QLNPKTVPA
+105 QLNPKTLPA

-123 EHDSNGNVTIQS
+123 EHDSNGNLTIQS
-135 KVLKEKLDQL
+135 KVLKEKLEKL
-145 TPVIKVGKIAG
+145 TPLIKVGKIAG

-161 ISYIYKQS
+161 ISYLYKQG
-169 DVLFKIDTS
+169 DVLVKIDTS
-178 MVSANDRLYL
+178 LVSANDRLYL
-188 LSTVNSDQDVYAP
+188 LSTVNTDQDLYAP
-201 KKDEKAADAD
+201 KKDKKDADNDADIEGIDSDEESVKDDEAKSAASVKKDMEKALA
-211 TDVDID
+211 
-217 DIEDIDTDE
+217 
-226 AGSEDEAA
+226 
-234 KTKPQD
+234 
-240 VASIKEAV
+240 
-248 EKAMQVENV
+248 VENV
-257 ALRDIPAETMQ
+257 FVRDVPAETMQ
-268 RFDKAHTDLLKGFKA
+268 RFEAVHTDLLKGFKA

-290 KAISFTDT
+290 KAIS
-298 AVGKSVQLP
+298 
-307 DDWFYGQLNLRYK
+307 
-320 NKGTFY
+320 
-326 LTMASSM
+326 
-333 KQMQDVAANTDYDNI
+333 
-348 YSVFAIPAS
+348 
-357 DPEYQQKFI
+357 
-366 DLYTNGMRNVLE
+366 
-378 HWNHLLVTVSVD
+378 
-390 NINDADADIDDIDTD
+390 
-405 AESDEN
+405 
-411 DEAKTEPKSAAS
+411 
-423 AKEEMDKALEVEN
+423 
-436 VFVRDV
+436 
-442 PAETMQRFAKAH
+442 
-454 TDLLKGFKAFAPTST
+454 
-469 PKAIG
+469 

-517 EVAANTDYDSVY
+517 EVATNTDYDSIY

-549 SSGARNVLQHWNHLL
+549 NSGARNVLEHWNHLL

-596 EGLQRMKGFSNEY
+596 EGLQRLKGFSNDY

-665 VETKKSLEQ
+665 VETEKSLEQ

>member
-1 MKKITA
+1 MNKSAI
-7 LAAALVLCAAHVS
+7 LAAMLILASSSAY

-26 AGYSVKDGQPYYK
+26 AGYSLKDGQPYYK

-100 LLERS
+100 LLGRS
-105 QLNPKTVPA
+105 QLSLQTVPT

-217 DIEDIDTDE
+217 TDD
-226 AGSEDEAA
+226 AGSEDKAA
-234 KTKPQD
+234 QTKPQD
-240 VASIKEAV
+240 AASIKEAV
-248 EKAMQVENV
+248 EKALQVENV

-320 NKGTFY
+320 DKGTFY

-333 KQMQDVAANTDYDNI
+333 KQMQEVAANTDYDNI
-348 YSVFAIPAS
+348 YSVLAIPAS
-357 DPEYQQKFI
+357 DPEYQSKFME
-366 DLYTNGMRNVLE
+366 LYTSGMRNVLE

-390 NINDADADIDDIDTD
+390 NINDADA
-405 AESDEN
+405 
-411 DEAKTEPKSAAS
+411 
-423 AKEEMDKALEVEN
+423 
-436 VFVRDV
+436 
-442 PAETMQRFAKAH
+442 
-454 TDLLKGFKAFAPTST
+454 
-469 PKAIG
+469 
-474 FTDAAAGK
+474 
-482 SVQLPDDWFYG
+482 
-493 QLNLKYKDKGTFY
+493 
-506 LTLASSMKEMQ
+506 
-517 EVAANTDYDSVY
+517 
-529 SVLAIPQADPEYQKK
+529 
-544 VTELY
+544 
-549 SSGARNVLQHWNHLL
+549 
-564 ITASVDNITDAE
+564 
-576 IKELLSTPVA
+576 KELLATPVA
-586 NRLAVESFIS
+586 NKLAVESIIND
-596 EGLQRMKGFSNEY
+596 GLQRIKGFSNDY

-617 NFDFTQEKA
+617 NFDFTKEKA
-626 LIGINADTDLLKDF
+626 LIGINADTQLLKDF

-650 NQKAATAMLFIKKTD
+650 NQKAATAMLFIAKNG
-665 VETKKSLEQ
+665 VETEKSLEQ

>member
-1 MKKITA
+1 MNKSAI
-7 LAAALVLCAAHVS
+7 LAAMLILASSSAY

-54 KAYQNEEDLKNTA
+54 KVYQNEEDLKNTA

-84 EKFSTAYF
+84 EKFSTVYF

-114 PLLELEKYA
+114 PLLELDKYA
-123 EHDSNGNVTIQS
+123 EHDSNGNLTIQS
-135 KVLKEKLDQL
+135 KVLKEKLEKL
-145 TPVIKVGKIAG
+145 TPLIKTGKIAG

-161 ISYIYKQS
+161 ISYLYKQG
-169 DVLFKIDTS
+169 DVLVKIDTS
-178 MVSANDRLYL
+178 LVSANDRLYL
-188 LSTVNSDQDVYAP
+188 LSTVNTDQDLYAP
-201 KKDEKAADAD
+201 KKDEKDADA
-211 TDVDID
+211 DID
-217 DIEDIDTDE
+217 DINTDE
-226 AGSEDEAA
+226 ESDENDEA
-234 KTKPQD
+234 KTEPKS
-240 VASIKEAV
+240 VASAKEEM
-248 EKAMQVENV
+248 EKALEVENV
-257 ALRDIPAETMQ
+257 FVRDVPAETMQ

-320 NKGTFY
+320 DKGTFY
-326 LTMASSM
+326 LTTASSM
-333 KQMQDVAANTDYDNI
+333 KQMQEVAANTDYDNI

-390 NINDADADIDDIDTD
+390 NINDADA
-405 AESDEN
+405 
-411 DEAKTEPKSAAS
+411 
-423 AKEEMDKALEVEN
+423 
-436 VFVRDV
+436 
-442 PAETMQRFAKAH
+442 
-454 TDLLKGFKAFAPTST
+454 
-469 PKAIG
+469 
-474 FTDAAAGK
+474 
-482 SVQLPDDWFYG
+482 
-493 QLNLKYKDKGTFY
+493 
-506 LTLASSMKEMQ
+506 
-517 EVAANTDYDSVY
+517 
-529 SVLAIPQADPEYQKK
+529 
-544 VTELY
+544 
-549 SSGARNVLQHWNHLL
+549 
-564 ITASVDNITDAE
+564 
-576 IKELLSTPVA
+576 KELLATPVA
-586 NRLAVESFIS
+586 NKLAVESFIND
-596 EGLQRMKGFSNEY
+596 GLQRLKGFGNDY

-626 LIGINADTDLLKDF
+626 LIGINADTQLLKDF

-665 VETKKSLEQ
+665 VETEKSLEQ

>member
-7 LAAALVLCAAHVS
+7 LAAVLVLCAAHAS

-54 KAYQNEEDLKNTA
+54 KVYQNEEDLKNTA

-114 PLLELEKYA
+114 PLLELDKYA
-123 EHDSNGNVTIQS
+123 EHDSNGNLTIQS
-135 KVLKEKLDQL
+135 KVLKEKLEKL
-145 TPVIKVGKIAG
+145 TPLIKTGKIAG

-161 ISYIYKQS
+161 ISYLYKQG
-169 DVLFKIDTS
+169 DVLVKIDTS
-178 MVSANDRLYL
+178 LVSANDRLYL
-188 LSTVNSDQDVYAP
+188 LSTVNTDQDLYAP
-201 KKDEKAADAD
+201 KKDEKSADAD
-211 TDVDID
+211 ADID
-217 DIEDIDTDE
+217 ETDTDE
-226 AGSEDEAA
+226 ENEEA
-234 KTKPQD
+234 KTEPKSA
-240 VASIKEAV
+240 ASVKEEM
-248 EKAMQVENV
+248 EKALEVENV
-257 ALRDIPAETMQ
+257 FVRDVPAETMQ

-290 KAISFTDT
+290 KAISFTD
-298 AVGKSVQLP
+298 AAAGKSVQLP

-320 NKGTFY
+320 DKGTFY
-326 LTMASSM
+326 LTTASSM

-357 DPEYQQKFI
+357 DPEYQQKFM
-366 DLYTNGMRNVLE
+366 DLYTSGMRNVLE

-390 NINDADADIDDIDTD
+390 NINDA
-405 AESDEN
+405 
-411 DEAKTEPKSAAS
+411 EA
-423 AKEEMDKALEVEN
+423 
-436 VFVRDV
+436 
-442 PAETMQRFAKAH
+442 
-454 TDLLKGFKAFAPTST
+454 
-469 PKAIG
+469 
-474 FTDAAAGK
+474 
-482 SVQLPDDWFYG
+482 
-493 QLNLKYKDKGTFY
+493 
-506 LTLASSMKEMQ
+506 
-517 EVAANTDYDSVY
+517 
-529 SVLAIPQADPEYQKK
+529 
-544 VTELY
+544 
-549 SSGARNVLQHWNHLL
+549 
-564 ITASVDNITDAE
+564 
-576 IKELLSTPVA
+576 KELLATPVA
-586 NRLAVESFIS
+586 NKLAVESFIND
-596 EGLQRMKGFSNEY
+596 GLQRLKGFGNDY
-609 FALKDYKT
+609 FALNDYKT

-626 LIGINADTDLLKDF
+626 LIGINADTQLLKDF

-665 VETKKSLEQ
+665 VETEKSLEQ

>member
-1 MKKITA
+1 MKKITV
-7 LAAALVLCAAHVS
+7 LAAVLVLCAAHAS

-54 KAYQNEEDLKNTA
+54 KVYQNEENLKNTA

-100 LLERS
+100 LLGRS
-105 QLNPKTVPA
+105 QLSLQTVPT

-145 TPVIKVGKIAG
+145 TPVITVGKLAG

-161 ISYIYKQS
+161 VSYIYKQS

-188 LSTVNSDQDVYAP
+188 LSTVNSDQDIYAP

-211 TDVDID
+211 TDID
-217 DIEDIDTDE
+217 DIEDIDTED
-226 AGSEDEAA
+226 AGSEDKAEQN
-234 KTKPQD
+234 KPQD
-240 VASIKEAV
+240 AASVKEAV

-268 RFDKAHTDLLKGFKA
+268 RFD
-283 FAPTSTP
+283 
-290 KAISFTDT
+290 
-298 AVGKSVQLP
+298 
-307 DDWFYGQLNLRYK
+307 
-320 NKGTFY
+320 
-326 LTMASSM
+326 
-333 KQMQDVAANTDYDNI
+333 
-348 YSVFAIPAS
+348 
-357 DPEYQQKFI
+357 
-366 DLYTNGMRNVLE
+366 
-378 HWNHLLVTVSVD
+378 
-390 NINDADADIDDIDTD
+390 
-405 AESDEN
+405 
-411 DEAKTEPKSAAS
+411 
-423 AKEEMDKALEVEN
+423 
-436 VFVRDV
+436 
-442 PAETMQRFAKAH
+442 KAH

-529 SVLAIPQADPEYQKK
+529 AVLAIPQADPEYQKK

-564 ITASVDNITDAE
+564 STASVDNITDAE

-665 VETKKSLEQ
+665 VETEKSLEQ
-674 QVNEWHF
+674 QVNKWHF

>member
-7 LAAALVLCAAHVS
+7 LAAALVLCAAHAS

-54 KAYQNEEDLKNTA
+54 KVYQNEEDLKNTA

-114 PLLELEKYA
+114 PLLELDKYA
-123 EHDSNGNVTIQS
+123 EHDSNGNLTIQS
-135 KVLKEKLDQL
+135 KVLKEKLEKL
-145 TPVIKVGKIAG
+145 TPLIKTGKIAG

-161 ISYIYKQS
+161 ISYLYKQS
-169 DVLFKIDTS
+169 DVLVKIDTS
-178 MVSANDRLYL
+178 LVSANDRLYL
-188 LSTVNSDQDVYAP
+188 LSTVNTDQDLYAP
-201 KKDEKAADAD
+201 KKDEKSADAD
-211 TDVDID
+211 ADID
-217 DIEDIDTDE
+217 ETDTDE
-226 AGSEDEAA
+226 ENEEA
-234 KTKPQD
+234 KTEPKSA
-240 VASIKEAV
+240 ASVKEEV
-248 EKAMQVENV
+248 EKALEVENV
-257 ALRDIPAETMQ
+257 FVRDVPAETMQ

-290 KAISFTDT
+290 KDISFTD
-298 AVGKSVQLP
+298 AAAGKSVQLP

-357 DPEYQQKFI
+357 DPEYQQKFM
-366 DLYTNGMRNVLE
+366 DLYTSGMRNVLE

-390 NINDADADIDDIDTD
+390 NINDADA
-405 AESDEN
+405 
-411 DEAKTEPKSAAS
+411 
-423 AKEEMDKALEVEN
+423 
-436 VFVRDV
+436 
-442 PAETMQRFAKAH
+442 
-454 TDLLKGFKAFAPTST
+454 
-469 PKAIG
+469 
-474 FTDAAAGK
+474 
-482 SVQLPDDWFYG
+482 
-493 QLNLKYKDKGTFY
+493 
-506 LTLASSMKEMQ
+506 
-517 EVAANTDYDSVY
+517 
-529 SVLAIPQADPEYQKK
+529 
-544 VTELY
+544 
-549 SSGARNVLQHWNHLL
+549 
-564 ITASVDNITDAE
+564 
-576 IKELLSTPVA
+576 KELLATPVA
-586 NRLAVESFIS
+586 NRLAVESIIND
-596 EGLQRMKGFSNEY
+596 GLQRMKGFSNEY

-665 VETKKSLEQ
+665 AETEKSLEQ
-674 QVNEWHF
+674 QLNEWHF

>member
-7 LAAALVLCAAHVS
+7 LAAVLVLCAAHAS

-54 KAYQNEEDLKNTA
+54 KVYQNEEDLKNTA

-114 PLLELEKYA
+114 PLLELDKYA
-123 EHDSNGNVTIQS
+123 EHDSNGNLTIQS
-135 KVLKEKLDQL
+135 KVLKEKLEKL
-145 TPVIKVGKIAG
+145 TPLIKTGKIAG

-161 ISYIYKQS
+161 ISYLYKQS
-169 DVLFKIDTS
+169 DVLVKIDTS
-178 MVSANDRLYL
+178 LVSANDRLYL
-188 LSTVNSDQDVYAP
+188 LSTVNTDQDLYAP
-201 KKDEKAADAD
+201 KKDEKSADAD
-211 TDVDID
+211 ADID
-217 DIEDIDTDE
+217 ETDTDE
-226 AGSEDEAA
+226 ENEEA
-234 KTKPQD
+234 KTEPKSA
-240 VASIKEAV
+240 ASVKEEM
-248 EKAMQVENV
+248 EKALEVENV
-257 ALRDIPAETMQ
+257 FVRDVPAETMQ

-290 KAISFTDT
+290 KAISFTD
-298 AVGKSVQLP
+298 AAAGKSVQLP

-320 NKGTFY
+320 DKGTFY

-333 KQMQDVAANTDYDNI
+333 KQMQDVATNTDYDNI

-357 DPEYQQKFI
+357 DPEYQQKFM
-366 DLYTNGMRNVLE
+366 DLYTSGMRNVLE

-390 NINDADADIDDIDTD
+390 NINDADA
-405 AESDEN
+405 
-411 DEAKTEPKSAAS
+411 
-423 AKEEMDKALEVEN
+423 
-436 VFVRDV
+436 
-442 PAETMQRFAKAH
+442 
-454 TDLLKGFKAFAPTST
+454 
-469 PKAIG
+469 
-474 FTDAAAGK
+474 
-482 SVQLPDDWFYG
+482 
-493 QLNLKYKDKGTFY
+493 
-506 LTLASSMKEMQ
+506 
-517 EVAANTDYDSVY
+517 
-529 SVLAIPQADPEYQKK
+529 
-544 VTELY
+544 
-549 SSGARNVLQHWNHLL
+549 
-564 ITASVDNITDAE
+564 
-576 IKELLSTPVA
+576 KELLATPVA
-586 NRLAVESFIS
+586 NKLAVESFIND
-596 EGLQRMKGFSNEY
+596 GLQRMKGFSNEY

-626 LIGINADTDLLKDF
+626 LIGINADTQLLKDF

-665 VETKKSLEQ
+665 AETEKSLEQ
-674 QVNEWHF
+674 QLNEWHF